1 MSKSL
6 EDLYSDLGVEDGN
19 PKCKGCSILKKNKP
33 CHSVMDYE
41 KMDQCD
47 VLFVTDSL
55 NFRFG
60 STYGTDIKSTNLLNE
75 IMHDDFLITG
85 AVKCPSVKEDD
96 MSTQDRNIC
105 RQHILDT
112 VEHVRPKLIYA
123 CGNLAMKQLTKQSG
137 ITKKRGAAIELELE
151 SGFKTVVVPII
162 HPYSVIREPKNEMLF
177 NIDIQNAY
185 NIYILGKKGT
195 SNFDYS
201 VLMSLEEVASFID
214 RVDKTVAWAVD
225 TETEGLDF
233 LRHNITTVSI
243 TTPDETCVIPFLHK
257 DSPFLGELDKLRA
270 LLNLLFSYDNRK
282 VFHNVKFDLRM
293 FLRQGVRIPI
303 KTLFCTQMLHHLW
316 NENLPKSLMDIIK
329 IHFPEEL
336 DKL

>member
-60 STYGTDIKSTNLLNE
+60 SIHGTDIKSTNLLNE

-112 VEHVRPKLIYA
+112 VEHVRPKLVYA
-123 CGNLAMKQLTKQSG
+123 CGNLALKQLTKQSG

-195 SNFDYS
+195 SNFDYK
-201 VLMSLEEVASFID
+201 VLMTLEEVASFID
-214 RVDKTVAWAVD
+214 RADKTAAWAVD

-303 KTLFCTQMLHHLW
+303 KTLFCTQMFHHLW